1 MAATARLRLAL
12 VELRAPLRV
21 AIGNAVGRI
30 CRLRPEG
37 AASLPGRRPDLRRRD
52 AGTPPPPGPFLGVGP
67 EPGRPEAGA
76 PPPGGRGIAPPPH
89 LGPVCRGH
97 GRSLPGPPPGGMGVA
112 PPPPWALPGGVAGAP
127 PPGGRGAASAWALPG
142 GVAGAP
148 PPVGGGAAPPGPCEE
163 DEERR
168 EPGGKGKEKRK
179 RKERKRKKKKK
190 KEKEERGERL
200 TGGTHMLTSSKTTVK
215 TSKGGDLHGF
225 KS

>member
-1 MAATARLRLAL
+1 
-12 VELRAPLRV
+12 
-21 AIGNAVGRI
+21 
-30 CRLRPEG
+30 
-37 AASLPGRRPDLRRRD
+37 
-52 AGTPPPPGPFLGVGP
+52 VGP

-148 PPVGGGAAPPGPCEE
+148 PPVGGGAAPPGPCE

-168 EPGGKGKEKRK
+168 EPGGMGKEKREK
-179 RKERKRKKKKK
+179 MT
-190 KEKEERGERL
+190 KEEEKGKRGEGREAD
-200 TGGTHMLTSSKTTVK
+200 GWDPHADIIENHYKTQQ
-215 TSKGGDLHGF
+215 GGDLHGF